1 MDRAEVIRLF
11 LVISAEYPIFNTD
24 EENIERH
31 LKALKDFPFE
41 TAVQNVER
49 HIEISS
55 FYPKISEIRGFAADQ
70 ATRERELEAT
80 RAYLDQREVNRAK
93 ATLPPPGWKDELL
106 AKLRNTR
113 D

>member
-11 LVISAEYPIFNTD
+11 LVISAEYPNFNID

-31 LKALKDFPFE
+31 QKELKDFPFE

-49 HIEISS
+49 HIKISS

-70 ATRERELEAT
+70 SARERELEAT
-80 RAYLDQREVNRAK
+80 RAYLNQREADRAK

-106 AKLRNTR
+106 AKLRHTK
-113 D
+113 

>member
-1 MDRAEVIRLF
+1 MEKADVIRLF
-11 LVISAEYPIFNTD
+11 MVITDEYPNFDDSD
-24 EENIERH
+24 ENVDRH
-31 LKALKDFPFE
+31 LKALKDFSFE
-41 TAVQNVER
+41 TAVQNVQR
-49 HIEISS
+49 HIETNS

-80 RAYLDQREVNRAK
+80 RAYLDQREANRAK
-93 ATLPPPGWKDELL
+93 ATLPPAGWKDGLL

>member
-1 MDRAEVIRLF
+1 MERADVLRLF
-11 LVISAEYPIFNTD
+11 VVITDEYPNFDDSD
-24 EENIERH
+24 ENVDRH

-70 ATRERELEAT
+70 SARERELEAT
-80 RAYLDQREVNRAK
+80 RTYLDQREARRK
-93 ATLPPPGWKDELL
+93 KSTLPPSGWKDDLL
-106 AKLRNTR
+106 AKLRNT
-113 D
+113 